1 VGLRPRSTV
10 FGVVLGALGGALYSH
25 FIGCAT
31 GTCPI
36 TSNPMSAALFG
47 AVLGGTIFAPTARQQ
62 GARARTRNVEPFACQ
77 AAPMALEA

>member
-1 VGLRPRSTV
+1 MWASGPARTV

-47 AVLGGTIFAPTARQQ
+47 AVLGGTIFAPDGKTAGRQSADQ
-62 GARARTRNVEPFACQ
+62 ER
-77 AAPMALEA
+77 